1 MSTLRQIESARIN
14 GAKSNGPLTP
24 EGKLRSSQNA
34 IKHGLL
40 AKTIV
45 LRHENRELFDEILQD
60 FIEEFQ
66 PESRREWCLVE
77 ELVSAKWRLRRL
89 WGIESRL
96 LGARTD
102 TMRDELEK
110 KYGNLDIATRVAFAY
125 EQSCGET
132 RVMAN
137 LDRNEARLLRTAR
150 HAEEAL
156 DRINTEKAALKD
168 RNCGNK
174 NCRNEP
180 DLATAEIADNS
191 PEISDVHDP
200 R

>member
-1 MSTLRQIESARIN
+1 MSSIRQQESARLN
-14 GAKSNGPLTP
+14 GAKSKGPTTP

-45 LRHENRELFDEILQD
+45 LRHEDRDLFNQILGD
-60 FIEEFQ
+60 FVAEFQ
-66 PESRREWCLVE
+66 PESTREWCLVE
-77 ELVSAKWRLRRL
+77 ELVAAKWRLRRL

-102 TMRDELEK
+102 TMREQLDK
-110 KYGNLDIATRVAFAY
+110 RYDNLDIATRVAFAY
-125 EQSCGET
+125 EHNCSET

-150 HAEEAL
+150 NAEKAL
-156 DRINTEKAALKD
+156 DQLRASKAEAGSSAKKHC
-168 RNCGNK
+168 N
-174 NCRNEP
+174 NEP
-180 DLATAEIADNS
+180 DFANTDNGS
-191 PEISDVHDP
+191 SDGNQDVHDL